1 MTFWDHRYTAF
12 LFGTFGGLAV
22 NVFRLYLL
30 SQSPRSERPELN
42 WIYWTQFCGLAILG
56 GVFAL
61 AHDLSNQVS
70 ALVALNVGLSIPAL
84 IRTVAEPEAPRKKRK
99 TN

>member
-1 MTFWDHRYTAF
+1 VSFWDHRYTAF
-12 LFGTFGGLAV
+12 LFGAFGGLAV
-22 NVFRLYLL
+22 NVFRLYQV
-30 SQSPRSERPELN
+30 SQSPESERPELD
-42 WIYWTQFCGLAILG
+42 WMYWTQFAGLAAFG

-70 ALVALNVGLSIPAL
+70 PLVALNVRLSIPA
-84 IRTVAEPEAPRKKRK
+84 IVKTVAEPQLPKKRRK